1 MKDKLQPFD
10 KVLVRDS
17 KENVWKIDLF
27 VKTNDSKHVYHYK
40 GFRGNWNYCIP
51 YTEDLA
57 YLIGTTQDIPVTLDA
72 IVWGSKVYVK
82 TNTMPYNQVAIV
94 LGFNKNTNMFQVVL
108 EDTSETINIPFHN
121 VKRI

>member
-10 KVLVRDS
+10 KVLVRHS
-17 KENVWKIDLF
+17 KEDVWEIDLF
-27 VKTNDSKHVYHYK
+27 VKTNGSKRVYPYK

-51 YTEDLA
+51 YTEDFA
-57 YLIGTTQDIPVTLDA
+57 YLVNTNQDIPVTSDT
-72 IVWGSKVYVK
+72 IGWGNKVYVK
-82 TNTMPYNQVAIV
+82 TDTMFYSQVAVV

-108 EDTSETINIPFHN
+108 EDTSEIINIPFRN

>member
-17 KENVWKIDLF
+17 KENVWDIDIF
-27 VKTNDSKHVYHYK
+27 VRVNTNKDLHLYSC
-40 GFRGNWNYCIP
+40 FRCCWKYCIL

-57 YLIGTTQDIPVTLDA
+57 YLIGTTQDLPVTPDTLG
-72 IVWGSKVYVK
+72 WGNKVYVK
-82 TNTMPYNQVAIV
+82 TDTMPYSQVAVV
-94 LGFNKNTNMFQVVL
+94 LGFNNSTNMFQVVL
-108 EDTSETINIPFHN
+108 EDTSEAINIPFRN